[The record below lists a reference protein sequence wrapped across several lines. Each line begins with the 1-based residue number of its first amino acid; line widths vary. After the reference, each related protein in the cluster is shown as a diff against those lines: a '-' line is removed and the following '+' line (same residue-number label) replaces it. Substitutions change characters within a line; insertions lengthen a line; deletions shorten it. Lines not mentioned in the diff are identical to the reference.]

1 MLKKSVIIAGR
12 HNTSISLEKEFM
24 EELQNIAD
32 EKDITLNE
40 LITRI
45 DSERTYSNLSSAV
58 RVFILKYLKEQQKN
72 NTL

>member
-32 EKDITLNE
+32 KEGITLNE

-45 DSERTYSNLSSAV
+45 DSERTHTNLSSAV
-58 RVFILKYLKEQQKN
+58 RVYILNYLKSHQE
-72 NTL
+72 